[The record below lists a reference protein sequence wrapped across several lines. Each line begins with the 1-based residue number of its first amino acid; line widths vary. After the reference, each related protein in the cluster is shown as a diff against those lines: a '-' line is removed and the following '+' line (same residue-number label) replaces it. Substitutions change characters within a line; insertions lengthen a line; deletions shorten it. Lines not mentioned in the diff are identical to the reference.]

1 MHATLSFNGL
11 LAGYPPLF
19 DDLKVPD
26 SVSKEAVCNQ
36 LLFDTLELE
45 VLYTDGPTMQRA
57 LGVFSKTMLPSWTRY
72 AKALGLDYDVLASD
86 DRTRTVE
93 HKGTNSGTNSSK
105 NVVAGKTTRTPNL
118 TTIGQNNGSDNTTRD
133 VTGFDSGA
141 FVPAEKSTTTLGT
154 GNKITSTGTDT
165 TTDDQTTTNN
175 GTTEAKDSYK
185 DTVTEK
191 GRAGKDPQD
200 LIAKELTLAAK
211 KNAVNKIVAD
221 IQANFCLL
229 VY

>member
-11 LAGYPPLF
+11 LAGYPALF

-45 VLYTDGPTMQRA
+45 VLYADGPTMRRA
-57 LGVFSKTMLPSWTRY
+57 LGVFSDTMLPSWTRY
-72 AKALGLDYDVLASD
+72 ATALGLDYDVLASD
-86 DRTRTVE
+86 DRTRTTD
-93 HKGTNSGTNSSK
+93 HHGTSGSTNTGK
-105 NVVAGKTTRTPNL
+105 NVVEGKTTRTPDL
-118 TTIGQNNGSDNTTRD
+118 TTIGQNNGSDSTTRD
-133 VTGFDSGA
+133 VTGFDSGTM
-141 FVPAEKSTTTLGT
+141 VPAEKSTTTLGT
-154 GNKITSTGTDT
+154 GNTITSTGTDT
-165 TTDDQTTTNN
+165 TTDDHTTTNTS
-175 GTTEAKDSYK
+175 TTEAQDGYK

-200 LIAKELTLAAK
+200 LIAKELALAAE
-211 KNAVNKIVAD
+211 NAVHKIVTD
-221 IQANFCLL
+221 IRANFCLL

>member
-11 LAGYPPLF
+11 LAGYPELF
-19 DDLKVPD
+19 DDLQVPA

-57 LGVFSKTMLPSWTRY
+57 LGVFSETMLPSWTRY
-72 AKALGLDYDVLASD
+72 ATALGLDYDVLASD
-86 DRTRTVE
+86 DRTRTTD
-93 HKGTNSGTNSSK
+93 HHGTSGSTNTGK
-105 NVVAGKTTRTPNL
+105 NVVEGKTTRTPNL

-133 VTGFDSGA
+133 VTGFDSGT

-154 GNKITSTGTDT
+154 GNTITSTGTDT
-165 TTDDQTTTNN
+165 TTDDQTTTNTS
-175 GTTEAKDSYK
+175 TTEAQDGYK

-200 LIAKELTLAAK
+200 LIAKELALAMD
-211 KNAVNKIVAD
+211 NAVHKIVTD
-221 IQANFCLL
+221 IKANFCLL

>member
-11 LAGYPPLF
+11 LAGYPELF

-26 SVSKEAVCNQ
+26 SVSKETVCNQ

-45 VLYTDGPTMQRA
+45 VLYADGPTMKRA
-57 LGVFSKTMLPSWTRY
+57 LGAYSQTMLPSWTRY
-72 AKALGLDYDVLASD
+72 AAALGLDYDVLASD
-86 DRTRTVE
+86 DRTRTTD
-93 HKGTNSGTNSSK
+93 HAGTSTGSTNGN
-105 NVVAGKTTRTPNL
+105 NVVVGKTTRTPNL

-133 VTGFDSGA
+133 VTGFDSGTM
-141 FVPAEKSTTTLGT
+141 VPAEKSTTTLGT

-165 TTDDQTTTNN
+165 TTDDQTTTNTS
-175 GTTEAKDSYK
+175 TTKAQDGYK

-191 GRAGKDPQD
+191 GREGKDPQD
-200 LIAKELTLAAK
+200 LIAKELALAME
-211 KNAVNKIVAD
+211 NTVQKIVSD
-221 IQANFCLL
+221 IRTHFCLL

>member
-11 LAGYPPLF
+11 LAGYPALF

-45 VLYTDGPTMQRA
+45 VLYTDGPAMQRA
-57 LGVFSKTMLPSWTRY
+57 LGVFSETMLPSWTRY

-86 DRTRTVE
+86 DRTRTTD
-93 HKGTNSGTNSSK
+93 HHGTSGSTNTGK
-105 NVVAGKTTRTPNL
+105 NVVEGKTTRTPDL

-141 FVPAEKSTTTLGT
+141 MVPAEKSTTTLGT
-154 GNKITSTGTDT
+154 GNTITSTGTDT
-165 TTDDQTTTNN
+165 TTDDQTTTNTS
-175 GTTEAKDSYK
+175 TTEAHDGYK

-200 LIAKELTLAAK
+200 LITKELAVAKE
-211 KNAVNKIVAD
+211 NAVHKIVTD
-221 IQANFCLL
+221 IKANFCLL

>member
-11 LAGYPPLF
+11 LAGYPTLF
-19 DDLKVPD
+19 DDLQVPD
-26 SVSKEAVCNQ
+26 SVSKDAVCNQ

-45 VLYTDGPTMQRA
+45 VLYADGPTMQRA
-57 LGVFSKTMLPSWTRY
+57 LGVFSETMLPSWTRY
-72 AKALGLDYDVLASD
+72 AAALGLDYDVLASD

-93 HKGTNSGTNSSK
+93 HKGTNSGINSSK

-165 TTDDQTTTNN
+165 TTDDQATTNN
-175 GTTEAKDSYK
+175 GTTKAEDSYK

-211 KNAVNKIVAD
+211 NAVNKIVAD

>member
-11 LAGYPPLF
+11 LVGYPTLF
-19 DDLKVPD
+19 DDLQVPD
-26 SVSKEAVCNQ
+26 SVSKNAVCNQ

-57 LGVFSKTMLPSWTRY
+57 LGVFSETMLPSWNRY

-86 DRTRTVE
+86 DRTRTTD
-93 HKGTNSGTNSSK
+93 HHGTSGSTNTGK
-105 NVVAGKTTRTPNL
+105 NVLAGKTTRTPDL

-133 VTGFDSGA
+133 VTGFDSGTM
-141 FVPAEKSTTTLGT
+141 VPAEKSTTTLGT

-165 TTDDQTTTNN
+165 TTDDQTTTND
-175 GTTEAKDSYK
+175 GTTKAQDEYK

-191 GRAGKDPQD
+191 GRAGRDPQD
-200 LIAKELTLAAK
+200 LIAKELALAA